1 MTEKDTKKEQETAQC
16 PILVNEARCKSC
28 AKCVR
33 ECPLGV
39 LSMRTCPDSIY
50 GIMISVDRSEYCI
63 GCLKCENACPD
74 MAILVK
80 GKNEFPY
87 PKHSKETIQAAKA
100 RQAKILENDC
110 RTPAE
115 DS

>member
-1 MTEKDTKKEQETAQC
+1 
-16 PILVNEARCKSC
+16 
-28 AKCVR
+28 
-33 ECPLGV
+33 
-39 LSMRTCPDSIY
+39 
-50 GIMISVDRSEYCI
+50 
-63 GCLKCENACPD
+63 